1 MSIKKQLEKQKNWL
15 EIKAILQKISQA
27 GFQAF
32 IVGGAVREALLNQ
45 EVKEID
51 LVSSAKPDTLLNLF
65 PQASDIFKKYNVL
78 LIPLTNKSFLEVV
91 SFRKDSAQ
99 GDGRRPESVDE
110 ASLKEDSQRRDFTI
124 NALYYNIETDEILDF
139 SEGQKDLKEK
149 KIKTIGKAQQ
159 RFQEDYLRMLRALRF
174 ESQLGFQLEP
184 DIELAIK
191 ELKEKIKDISFERIR
206 DEIHKIF
213 SSGKTLRFIRSLK
226 KHGLYDF
233 IFPRLNFNKTISY
246 LNFYE
251 DHQKPCHEL
260 GLEERYGRKIKNER
274 RQKPC
279 HESGLEERISLSWL
293 LIGLTTFYD
302 REKAFDDFLKK
313 YRLSSHV
320 IKGILKD
327 FNSIKTVLK
336 RESSLAEKCMAF
348 EGNPERIYHV
358 SQSLIFYSKE
368 NQQGDFQKESLS
380 QVSQEQLSYDWKE
393 FQKRAKNGK
402 LPKALVTGFDL
413 LKTKRPKES
422 FSKILKQ
429 AYHLQLTDPQLTK
442 EEILKQIH

>member
-78 LIPLTNKSFLEVV
+78 LIPLKNKSFVEVV
-91 SFRKDSAQ
+91 SFRKDSVQ

-149 KIKTIGKAQQ
+149 KIKTIGNAKQ
-159 RFQEDYLRMLRALRF
+159 RFQEDYLRMLRSLRF

-226 KHGLYDF
+226 KHGLYEF
-233 IFPRLNFNKTISY
+233 IFPTLNFNKTISY

-260 GLEERYGRKIKNER
+260 GLEERY
-274 RQKPC
+274 
-279 HESGLEERISLSWL
+279 SLSWL
-293 LIGLTTFYD
+293 LIGLTTFYEK
-302 REKAFDDFLKK
+302 EKAFEDFLKK
-313 YRLSSHV
+313 YKLSSHV

-336 RESSLAEKCMAF
+336 MESSLAEKCIAF
-348 EGNPERIYHV
+348 EGNSKRIYHV

-368 NQQGDFQKESLS
+368 NKQGDFQKESLS

-402 LPKALVTGFDL
+402 LPKALITGLDL